1 MTKGTILYV
10 GNYELPDKNAAAH
23 RVMAN
28 GKIFRELGYNTVF
41 LGIVRDSEH
50 FDGIRVSSYDENIF
64 EEAYPDSSKQWL
76 RHLVNTDN
84 IKSVIS
90 QYDDVRMVILYNT
103 PYITVKKVRKALKN
117 TDIKLCYDCTEWNS
131 YAEGNFLKRYYKK
144 LDAYQISHFLAGAVD
159 GLIVISKLMEKQYS
173 KNENM
178 LRLPPLVDI
187 SDSIWNQT
195 PIEHEGFEFLFAGTV
210 SNKENLE
217 DIISAVN
224 SLEDD
229 NVYFRVVGMT
239 REEFLNVYDD
249 CLINDDR
256 VVFTGKLT
264 HEKTVQYVLSC
275 DAYVFVREK
284 TLRNQAGFP
293 TKFAEAYTCGVPII
307 TTDVSDVRDYMDSAQ
322 CGKVI
327 DKCDVIMIKEAMKN
341 TADKGKTGYKNLR
354 NEFDYHMY
362 TDAADRWLDKVIK

>member
-41 LGIVRDSEH
+41 LGVVRNIEH
-50 FDGIRVSSYDENIF
+50 FDGVRASSYDENIF
-64 EEAYPDSSKQWL
+64 EEAYPASSKQWL

-84 IKSVIS
+84 ITKIIS
-90 QYDDVRMVILYNT
+90 KYDDVRMIILYNT

-144 LDAYQISHFLAGAVD
+144 LDAYQIRHFLASAVD

-173 KNENM
+173 ENGNM

-187 SDSIWNQT
+187 SDSIWNQ
-195 PIEHEGFEFLFAGTV
+195 PSIEHEGFEFLFAGTV

-224 SLEDD
+224 SLENDD
-229 NVYFRVVGMT
+229 IHFRIVGMT
-239 REEFLNVYDD
+239 RDEFANKYENCPID
-249 CLINDDR
+249 DDR
-256 VVFTGKLT
+256 IIFTGKLS
-264 HEKTVQYVLSC
+264 HEQTVKYVRSC

-293 TKFAEAYTCGVPII
+293 TKFAEAYTCGASII
-307 TTDVSDVRDYMDSAQ
+307 TTDVSDIRDYMETVQ

-327 DKCDVIMIKEAMKN
+327 DKCDVTIIREAMIN
-341 TADKGKTGYKNLR
+341 AAGKGKMKCKNLR

-362 TDAADRWLDKVIK
+362 TDAADRWLDKVMK